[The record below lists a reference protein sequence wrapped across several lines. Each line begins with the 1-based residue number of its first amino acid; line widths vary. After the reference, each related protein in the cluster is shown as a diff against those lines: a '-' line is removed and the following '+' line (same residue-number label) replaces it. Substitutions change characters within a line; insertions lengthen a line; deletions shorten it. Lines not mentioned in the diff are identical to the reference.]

1 MKRTFNP
8 NEFAF
13 EQSDLDTPEALLA
26 TLNRMDPSSINTPGY
41 ASKLFQA
48 VTNQNNFDNDAWV
61 DMCMDICAKQQLQDF
76 TQELGKWH
84 ESHNVKQLFLPDILA
99 DSYAHSAT
107 SKGWVHT
114 IVDNAGIA
122 PGAETGKRPTSEHQV
137 QINHTGMGM

>member
-1 MKRTFNP
+1 
-8 NEFAF
+8 
-13 EQSDLDTPEALLA
+13 
-26 TLNRMDPSSINTPGY
+26 
-41 ASKLFQA
+41 
-48 VTNQNNFDNDAWV
+48 
-61 DMCMDICAKQQLQDF
+61 MCMDICAKQQLQDF

-84 ESHNVKQLFLPDILA
+84 ENHNVKQLFLPDILA

-122 PGAETGKRPTSEHQV
+122 PGTPSRLDVRKADTRV